1 MDRSPTA
8 GKHYEI
14 TTIAGDAYAIE
25 QRGLDIESLGEQ
37 MIASADLIAK
47 MKLGAECRGKSL
59 DALKG
64 DIEDVEG
71 DLRKAGERY
80 KPSGTAFVSYGRTL
94 DKVQARVNTLM
105 PDIEKAW
112 TTYQT
117 AAGSF
122 EDDSKLPPPKEG
134 DPPADDRTTQG
145 DVNAARE
152 AWEAKAV
159 EYEHEYDSWWG
170 AYEQARKD
178 IKSANDNGVHDS
190 WWDDQLPWLDELGKW
205 LSYAGIVL
213 AVLACIVGGPFILIG
228 AIVGLAALAVTV
240 WKVSCGRGNG
250 WDIVMAAVGVFPFG
264 KAFALAKGLKAAPAL
279 STLGRGLLS
288 MGGDMVGAG
297 WRSGSKLTGLIGA
310 GKFGQVFHAGGA
322 LNRNG
327 TRVMQG
333 FFNGLDSPSMLTRLL
348 RGKEGAWTQTISD
361 AASGLSNKGFNNL
374 NQFLG
379 NATHGGI
386 MQDMLSGG
394 NKVTDFLDGM
404 GKASAG
410 FGYDRAT
417 GGW

>member
-1 MDRSPTA
+1 MDRTPTA

-25 QRGLDIESLGEQ
+25 RRGLEIESLGEQ
-37 MIASADLIAK
+37 MIASSDIIAK

-59 DALKG
+59 DALKD

-80 KPSGTAFVSYGRTL
+80 KPSGTAFVNYARTL
-94 DKVQARVNTLM
+94 DKVQTRLNTLM
-105 PDIEKAW
+105 PEIETAW
-112 TTYQT
+112 TAYTT
-117 AAGSF
+117 AAGSY
-122 EDDSKLPPPKEG
+122 DHDSKLPPPKEG

-145 DVNAARE
+145 DVDTARA

-159 EYEHEYDSWWG
+159 EYEHQYDSWWG

-190 WWDDQLPWLDELGKW
+190 FWDDALPFLEALGTI

-213 AVLACIVGGPFILIG
+213 AVLACIIGGPFILIG

-240 WKVSCGRGNG
+240 WKVSCGRGTAL
-250 WDIVMAAVGVFPFG
+250 DIVMAAVGVFPFG
-264 KAFALAKGLKAAPAL
+264 KAFALAKGLRAAPAM

-288 MGGDMVGAG
+288 MGGDVVGAG
-297 WRSGSKLTGLIGA
+297 WRNGSKLTGLIGA
-310 GKFGQVFHAGGA
+310 GRFGQVFHASGA

-333 FFNGLDSPSMLTRLL
+333 FFNGLESPSVLTRLL

-379 NATHGGI
+379 NARNGGM
-386 MQDMLSGG
+386 MQEMLSGG
-394 NKVTDFLDGM
+394 NRVTDFLDGM

-410 FGYDRAT
+410 FAYDRAT